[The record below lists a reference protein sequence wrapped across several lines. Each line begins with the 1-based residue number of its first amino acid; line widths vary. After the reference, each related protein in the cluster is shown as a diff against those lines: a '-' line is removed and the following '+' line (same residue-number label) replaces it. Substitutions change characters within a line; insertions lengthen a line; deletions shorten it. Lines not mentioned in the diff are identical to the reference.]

1 MPENL
6 DETAAAYVLGTARGQ
21 ARMAIEARLASEPAL
36 QAKVKLWQ
44 ENFAALDLAA
54 PQEHPPADLL
64 DRVFA
69 SIDAAE
75 EELPG
80 TLTRRAGTGTW
91 TEWLP
96 GVTVMVLLD
105 DPITRRRSMLV
116 RCLPGAAREPHVHE
130 AGPEETLVLEGD
142 LVIGELKLS
151 AGDYHVAP
159 KGSWHP
165 RATTVS
171 GCLLYFSTPL

>member
-1 MPENL
+1 M
-6 DETAAAYVLGTARGQ
+6 Q
-21 ARMAIEARLASEPAL
+21 
-36 QAKVKLWQ
+36 
-44 ENFAALDLAA
+44 
-54 PQEHPPADLL
+54 
-64 DRVFA
+64 
-69 SIDAAE
+69 

-105 DPITRRRSMLV
+105 DPAAKRRAMLV
-116 RCLPGAAREPHVHE
+116 RCLPGATREAHLHE
-130 AGPEETLVLEGD
+130 EGPEETLVLEGD
-142 LVIGELKLS
+142 LVIGDVALT
-151 AGDYHVAP
+151 AGDYHLAP

-171 GCLLYFSTPL
+171 GCLLYYSTAL